1 MISHEL
7 RTPLAAVL
15 GFTTLLL
22 ERDFPR
28 EEQRRY
34 LQIVDSQARRLASLA
49 GDFLD
54 VQLLDGGS
62 LTIVRTPFDLI
73 ELVREQVQLF
83 FLHPTGHRV
92 VLDVPPGSLIVD
104 GDRDR
109 LSQVVGNL
117 LSNAIKYSPEGG
129 EVRVNV
135 RMTDSDAVIGVADDG
150 VGIRPEDTERVFE
163 KFFRS
168 DAASTSIGGTGLGL
182 AVAQEIVTSHGGTI
196 EVESALGAGSTFVV
210 TVPLGTAVVR
220 PATETVLRRV
230 V

>member
-1 MISHEL
+1 LCRI
-7 RTPLAAVL
+7 
-15 GFTTLLL
+15 
-22 ERDFPR
+22 
-28 EEQRRY
+28 
-34 LQIVDSQARRLASLA
+34 
-49 GDFLD
+49 
-54 VQLLDGGS
+54 
-62 LTIVRTPFDLI
+62 PFDLN

-83 FLHPTGHRV
+83 FLHPTGHKV
-92 VLDVPPGSLIVD
+92 VLDVPPGALIVD

-135 RMTDSDAVIGVADDG
+135 RTTDSEAVVAVADDG
-150 VGIRPEDTERVFE
+150 VGIRAEDTERVFE

-168 DAASTSIGGTGLGL
+168 DAASTTIGGTGLGL

-196 EVESALGAGSTFVV
+196 EVESTLGAGSTFVV
-210 TVPLGTAVVR
+210 TVPLGAGAVL
-220 PATETVLRRV
+220 TTTGTVLRRV